1 MRGML
6 RLGSAALALAG
17 LLAFVTLVDS
27 TSAGHRD
34 GPRERLV
41 KCTYSPDT
49 RTLSVKLKP
58 PDVHFGN
65 LRRLPPSLRREIRDI
80 EFSSSA
86 AMDLRIGEIT
96 VLEGEEY
103 EYGEGFGSGPIRC
116 DGGRPTVANT
126 DTVVVRKGKRV
137 GEGYLFLDF
146 RYGLLEPGATD
157 EGDGSSEVEFDVDLE
172 GGEIFGRMTRGPDE
186 VVLDYAGGRTAV
198 NLNATEAV
206 DDTDLEIGPRDSFYL
221 QGGGSGDELSV
232 EQSPP
237 LGKLS
242 FLQVLEGGEGED
254 VIQGGPG
261 ADVLSGGFGS
271 DQVDAGA
278 GPDFVFAFG
287 GSDVIDCGP
296 GRDTAL
302 VIGKRHRLRNCER
315 KQDEDSF
322 DKRKRRKARAMP
334 KVAGAKVISPVLR
347 RSAKR
352 ARRG

>member
-1 MRGML
+1 MRGTL
-6 RLGSAALALAG
+6 RLGSAALALAA
-17 LLAFVTLVDS
+17 LLALATLVDS

-49 RTLSVKLKP
+49 QTLFVRLKP
-58 PDVHFGN
+58 PEVHFGN
-65 LRRLPPSLRREIRDI
+65 LSRLPRRIRRLIRDI
-80 EFSSSA
+80 ELSSSA
-86 AMDLRIGEIT
+86 AIDLRIGEIT
-96 VLEGEEY
+96 VLEGD
-103 EYGEGFGSGPIRC
+103 EYGYEGSGGGPIRC
-116 DGGRPTVANT
+116 AGGRPTVSNT

-172 GGEIFGRMTRGPDE
+172 GGEVFGRMTRGPDE
-186 VVLDYAGGRTAV
+186 VVLDFAGGRTAV

-206 DDTDLEIGPRDSFYL
+206 DDADLEVGPRDSFYL
-221 QGGGSGDELSV
+221 HGGGSGDQLSV
-232 EQSPP
+232 LQGPP
-237 LGKLS
+237 LGKIE
-242 FLQVLEGGEGED
+242 FLPVLEGGEGED
-254 VIQGGPG
+254 LIQGGPG
-261 ADVLSGGFGS
+261 ADALSGGFGS

-296 GRDTAL
+296 GRDTVL

-315 KQDEDSF
+315 KQDEESF
-322 DKRKRRKARAMP
+322 GKRKRRKARAMP
-334 KVAGAKVISPVLR
+334 KVAGAKVISPILR
-347 RSAKR
+347 RSTKR
-352 ARRG
+352 ARHR

>member
-1 MRGML
+1 MRGTL

-17 LLAFVTLVDS
+17 LLALVTLADS
-27 TSAGHRD
+27 TSAGNRD

-41 KCTYSPDT
+41 RCTYSADT
-49 RTLSVKLKP
+49 QTLFVRLKA
-58 PDVHFGN
+58 PDVDFGN
-65 LRRLPPSLRREIRDI
+65 LSRLPQRIRRLIRDI
-80 EFSSSA
+80 ELSSSA
-86 AMDLRIGEIT
+86 AIDLRIGEIT
-96 VLEGEEY
+96 VLEGN
-103 EYGEGFGSGPIRC
+103 EYGFDDGYSSGPIRC
-116 DGGRPTVANT
+116 TGGRPTVSNT

-146 RYGLLEPGATD
+146 RYGLLGPGATD
-157 EGDGSSEVEFDVDLE
+157 EGDGSSEVELDVDLD
-172 GGEIFGRMTRGPDE
+172 GGEVFGRMTRGPDE
-186 VVLDYAGGRTAV
+186 VVLDYVDGRTAV

-206 DDTDLEIGPRDSFYL
+206 DDADLQVGPRDSFYL

-237 LGKLS
+237 LGKVP
-242 FLQVLEGGEGED
+242 FLGVLEGGEGD
-254 VIQGGPG
+254 DSIRGGPG
-261 ADVLSGGFGS
+261 SDALSGGFGS

-296 GRDTAL
+296 GRDTVL
-302 VIGKRHRLRNCER
+302 VIGKRHRLHDCER
-315 KQDEDSF
+315 KQDEESF
-322 DKRKRRKARAMP
+322 HKQKRRKARAMP